1 MLTFNN
7 FIENQSVKSK
17 FEEIATLIAENQV
30 DPNVLIKAWFDENE
44 PEMSVYLTEAG
55 FWDGIKQA
63 GSAAWQ
69 GMKQGVQNFNRAYSG
84 PESYYNSAVDSLQKL
99 SNYVHNDPFL
109 SKNYSRFLNN
119 VNGILS
125 DLKANRGDVP
135 VNNNGNW
142 TSQNNTS
149 FSNVMNAAQNQAS
162 SNAQQ
167 VQAPQQARPQQAQ
180 AQQTSSKSR
189 PQQVSSNA
197 QQVKPQNQWTT
208 AVNSKTKQQDQD
220 DAFLRKINQI

>member
-99 SNYVHNDPFL
+99 SNYVHNDPLLQYIPEVPPYNISTKYNHRAL
-109 SKNYSRFLNN
+109 SFNIGINYLFNLD
-119 VNGILS
+119 I
-125 DLKANRGDVP
+125 
-135 VNNNGNW
+135 
-142 TSQNNTS
+142 
-149 FSNVMNAAQNQAS
+149 
-162 SNAQQ
+162 
-167 VQAPQQARPQQAQ
+167 
-180 AQQTSSKSR
+180 
-189 PQQVSSNA
+189 
-197 QQVKPQNQWTT
+197 
-208 AVNSKTKQQDQD
+208 
-220 DAFLRKINQI
+220 